1 MMQTHELTQ
10 WVSEHTEEM
19 YKWAL
24 YKTSS
29 RELAEDL
36 VQDTFLAAAEKIS
49 GFKNQSTPKTWL
61 FSILNNK
68 IVDFYRQKVKMPVAT
83 DNRLFSTLFDEGGD
97 WEVSKRPKA
106 WHDEEHIL
114 DNDDFRQ
121 ILKKCMD
128 ALPDK
133 WSISVKLKYLMG
145 KNGEEICQELD
156 ITSTNF
162 WQIVHRAKLQL
173 RDCIENRW
181 FKN

>member
-1 MMQTHELTQ
+1 MQTRELTQ
-10 WVSEHTEEM
+10 WVSDHTEEM

-29 RELAEDL
+29 HEVAEDL
-36 VQDTFLAAAEKIS
+36 VQDTFLAAAEKLS

-68 IVDFYRQKVKMPVAT
+68 IVDFYRHKVKMPVAT
-83 DNRLFSTLFDEGGD
+83 DNRLFSSLFDEGGD
-97 WEVSKRPKA
+97 WEVNKRPKA

-114 DNDDFRQ
+114 DNDEFSQ
-121 ILKKCMD
+121 ILKTCLD

-145 KNGEEICQELD
+145 KNGEEICQELG
-156 ITSTNF
+156 ITPTNF
-162 WQIVHRAKLQL
+162 WQIVHRAKVQL
-173 RDCIENRW
+173 RNCIEIGW
-181 FKN
+181 FEK

>member
-1 MMQTHELTQ
+1 MQTRELAQ

-83 DNRLFSTLFDEGGD
+83 DNQLFSTLFDEGGD
-97 WEVSKRPKA
+97 WKVIKRPRS
-106 WHDEEHIL
+106 WDYEEHIL

-133 WSISVKLKYLMG
+133 WSISVKLKYLTG

-156 ITSTNF
+156 ITPTNF
-162 WQIVHRAKLQL
+162 WQIVHRAKVQL
-173 RDCIENRW
+173 RDCIENGW

>member
-1 MMQTHELTQ
+1 MQSLELAK

-36 VQDTFLAAAEKIS
+36 VQDTFLAAAEKLS

-68 IVDFYRQKVKMPVAT
+68 IVDFYRQKVKTPVAK
-83 DNRLFSTLFDEGGD
+83 DDTLFASLFDQGGD

-114 DNDDFRQ
+114 DNNDFQQ
-121 ILKKCMD
+121 ILQQCLD
-128 ALPDK
+128 ALPER

-145 KNGEEICQELD
+145 KNGEEICQELS
-156 ITSTNF
+156 ITPTNL
-162 WQIVHRAKLQL
+162 WQIVHRAKVQL
-173 RDCIENRW
+173 RNCIENGW